1 MQNQNVSL
9 AFCDGTALVQLLW
22 PPLSIARL
30 PILVIRVWPIVLL
43 AKQCNKLMRK
53 TSIKS
58 TKATKKEQ
66 RDNMI
71 QHRTWQNG
79 PVIVRGVLG
88 QVAHLPCLVHPTTP
102 LGEYYLRS
110 IPQGMCWVPQKMAG
124 KGTNEI
130 DINDLEHWK
139 TVWQSISGYYTIGSL
154 HSLWLPSL
162 KNGKTAE

>member
-1 MQNQNVSL
+1 MH
-9 AFCDGTALVQLLW
+9 
-22 PPLSIARL
+22 
-30 PILVIRVWPIVLL
+30 
-43 AKQCNKLMRK
+43 K

-102 LGEYYLRS
+102 LGEYY
-110 IPQGMCWVPQKMAG
+110 
-124 KGTNEI
+124 E
-130 DINDLEHWK
+130 EH
-139 TVWQSISGYYTIGSL
+139 TSRHVLG
-154 HSLWLPSL
+154 PA
-162 KNGKTAE
+162 KNGRQRHEWD

>member
-1 MQNQNVSL
+1 MH
-9 AFCDGTALVQLLW
+9 
-22 PPLSIARL
+22 
-30 PILVIRVWPIVLL
+30 
-43 AKQCNKLMRK
+43 K

-71 QHRTWQNG
+71 QHHTWQNG
-79 PVIVRGVLG
+79 PVIVRGVVG

-110 IPQGMCWVPQKMAG
+110 IPQGMCWVPHKMAG

-162 KNGKTAE
+162 NNGKTAE